1 MKIVSFLPS
10 ATEILYELGVQ
21 DQIKAVTHECNYPV
35 QAKSKPR
42 VIHIPFD
49 PNKMSSQEID
59 KKVVNLVQTGQD
71 IYILDEQILKN
82 ANPDVIIYQGICEV
96 CSPYTREINRAVTLL
111 GEKLKVITLDPKNL
125 DDILQNVNEL
135 GVLVK
140 KQDKAKNIVAKLQK
154 RIDYI
159 KNTKMSSKP
168 KVLCIEWLDPLYT
181 AGHWVPQMVDIA
193 GGINGISS
201 TGEKSRR
208 MEINEI
214 VKFDPDIIILMPCGF
229 DLLRT
234 IIEYEKLLENE
245 KWRKL
250 RAVIQGQVY
259 AVNANEYFS
268 KPGPRTVTGLEIV
281 AKIIHPDT
289 FLDLKI
295 PEQSI
300 QRIEE

>member
-82 ANPDVIIYQGICEV
+82 ANPDVIISQGICEV

-111 GEKLKVITLDPKNL
+111 GEKLKIITLDPKNL

-159 KNTKMSSKP
+159 KNTQMLSKP

-181 AGHWVPQMVDIA
+181 AGHWVPQMIEIA

-208 MEINEI
+208 MEVDEI

-229 DLLRT
+229 DLIRT

-268 KPGPRTVTGLEIV
+268 KPGPRTVTGLEIL

-289 FLDLKI
+289 FPDIKI